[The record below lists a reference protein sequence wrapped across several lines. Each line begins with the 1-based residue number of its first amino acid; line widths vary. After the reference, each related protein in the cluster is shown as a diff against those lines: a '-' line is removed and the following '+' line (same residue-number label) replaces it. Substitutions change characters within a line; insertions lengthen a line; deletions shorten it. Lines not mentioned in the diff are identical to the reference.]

1 MRTGFPNTCEN
12 LDIAQDL
19 RKTYNIDVE
28 LNRLKVD
35 IAALQETRIEDE
47 GSLRE
52 AHYTFYWKGK
62 SSTETR
68 EHGVGFAVRN
78 QLIDAIE
85 TPVGVSERIMVLR
98 LNTKSGYVTLISAYA
113 PTLHSTSEAKDQFY
127 NQLDE
132 VLRGVRPSDRL
143 HILGDFNAR
152 VGQDNTDWPDCLG
165 AHGVGKLNDNG
176 QRLLEFCSKYELCVT
191 NTFFKGKWMRKV
203 SWMHPRS
210 KHWHQLDLALT
221 RRRDLRETLHTRT
234 YHSADCDTDHS
245 LVSTKVRLV
254 PKRIHSA
261 KPLGRKRINLF
272 KTRDLE
278 AVELFSAAVRDEI
291 ANWDSSVSAQ
301 AEWEMIKSLL
311 TDAAGRVFGYQK
323 ARSHDWMLENE
334 EHLLPLINLKR
345 QALINFRLNP
355 CDSAREEL
363 KKAKASLQR
372 SSRFYAN
379 AYWTELCQG
388 IQASADAGNMGGVY
402 EGIKRA
408 LGPPTK
414 KTAPL
419 KEADGSVITNSSR
432 QMARWVEHYTGL
444 YSCPVDIQPETAG
457 LMPTLD
463 TWHELDSA
471 PTVEELYLAVKQL
484 KHGKSPGKDEV
495 YTEIVKLKCILP
507 VLHNHLTKCWEQ
519 GCVPQD
525 MRDAN
530 VVTLYKGKGD
540 RGDCN
545 NYRGISLLSI
555 VGKAFARAT
564 LAKLQ
569 KLADRVYPEAQCGF
583 RAQRSTVDMIFSLR
597 QLQEKCREQSSPLIV
612 AFVDLNKAFDT
623 VSREGLYSVLVNI
636 GCPPKLLKI
645 VQSFHEGMEATILHN
660 CETSAPFDVRRGVR
674 QGCVLAPT
682 LFGIFFSV
690 LLKVAFGDDLQGI
703 HLYTRADG
711 QMYNLARLKSKRH
724 RKDFF
729 VDSLLFADDAAFVAH
744 SESQLQTIMDKFQK
758 ACDLFSMSVNAKKT
772 VILAQGCSEQP
783 TIVLN
788 GAPLEVISK
797 FCYLGSLV
805 SCNLSLD
812 AEIDSRI
819 GKAATTF
826 GRLRTRAW
834 DNKHLTC
841 ATFPH

>member
-1 MRTGFPNTCEN
+1 MRTGFPKTCEN
-12 LDIAQDL
+12 FDCAQDL
-19 RKTYNIDVE
+19 RKTYNIDAE
-28 LNRLKVD
+28 LNRLNVD

-52 AHYTFYWKGK
+52 TNYTFYWKGK

-78 QLIDAIE
+78 HIIDAME

-113 PTLHSTSEAKDQFY
+113 PTLNSKPEAKDQFY
-127 NQLDE
+127 DQLDE
-132 VLRGVRPSDRL
+132 VVRGVRTTDRL
-143 HILGDFNAR
+143 HIMGDFNAR

-165 AHGVGKLNDNG
+165 VHGIDTAGK
-176 QRLLEFCSKYELCVT
+176 
-191 NTFFKGKWMRKV
+191 
-203 SWMHPRS
+203 
-210 KHWHQLDLALT
+210 
-221 RRRDLRETLHTRT
+221 
-234 YHSADCDTDHS
+234 
-245 LVSTKVRLV
+245 
-254 PKRIHSA
+254 
-261 KPLGRKRINLF
+261 
-272 KTRDLE
+272 
-278 AVELFSAAVRDEI
+278 
-291 ANWDSSVSAQ
+291 
-301 AEWEMIKSLL
+301 
-311 TDAAGRVFGYQK
+311 VFGYQK
-323 ARSHDWMLENE
+323 AKSHDWLIENE
-334 EHLLPLINLKR
+334 EHLLPLIDLKR
-345 QALINFRLNP
+345 QAFLSFRLNP
-355 CDSAREEL
+355 CDATREEL
-363 KKAKASLQR
+363 SKAKASLQC

-388 IQASADAGNMGGVY
+388 IQACADAGNIGGVY

-408 LGPPTK
+408 LGPIQK

-444 YSCPVDIQPETAG
+444 YSCPVDIQPETMG
-457 LMPTLD
+457 LLPNLD
-463 TWHELDSA
+463 TWHELDSS
-471 PTVEELYLAVKQL
+471 PTVEELYLAIKQL
-484 KHGKSPGKDEV
+484 KNE
-495 YTEIVKLKCILP
+495 
-507 VLHNHLTKCWEQ
+507 

-530 VVTLYKGKGD
+530 IVTLYKGKGD

-583 RAQRSTVDMIFSLR
+583 RSQRSTVDMIFSLR
-597 QLQEKCREQSSPLIV
+597 QLQEKCREQNSPLVV

-623 VSREGLYSVLVNI
+623 VSRAGLYSVLVSI

-645 VQSFHEGMEATILHN
+645 VRSFHEGMEATILHN
-660 CETSAPFDVRRGVR
+660 GETSAPFDVRRGVR

-690 LLKVAFGDDLQGI
+690 LLKVAFGDDLQGV
-703 HLYTRADG
+703 HLYTRSDG
-711 QMYNLARLKSKRH
+711 QMYNLTRLKSKRH
-724 RKDFF
+724 REDLF
-729 VDSLLFADDAAFVAH
+729 VDSLLFADDAALVAH
-744 SESQLQTIMDKFQK
+744 SQTQLQTILDKFAT
-758 ACDLFSMSVNAKKT
+758 ACDLFSMSINARKT

-783 TIVLN
+783 TIILN
-788 GAPLEVISK
+788 GAPLEVVSK

-805 SCNLSLD
+805 SSNLSLD
-812 AEIDSRI
+812 VEIDSRI

-826 GRLRTRAW
+826 GRLRARAW
-834 DNKHLTC
+834 DNKHLTHSSVWSGILDNLHKTRTP
-841 ATFPH
+841 AELLSYALSAEHTWLHMEGSRDK